1 MQPLTCVPEAD
12 ETKTMTVAWP
22 HHACMPPSE
31 QRQHRVQRAR
41 PARCGCI
48 GCALLAPL
56 RQHGVQVQEQLFR
69 VLFTQVLI
77 HLLQPII
84 RCVRAQSARDF
95 VRDISGVVTPHRCG
109 MAQS

>member
-1 MQPLTCVPEAD
+1 
-12 ETKTMTVAWP
+12 
-22 HHACMPPSE
+22 
-31 QRQHRVQRAR
+31 VQRAR

>member
-22 HHACMPPSE
+22 PADGHTTRACHHQSSGST
-31 QRQHRVQRAR
+31 VQRAR

-84 RCVRAQSARDF
+84 
-95 VRDISGVVTPHRCG
+95 
-109 MAQS
+109 

>member
-22 HHACMPPSE
+22 HTTRACHYQSSGST
-31 QRQHRVQRAR
+31 VQRAR

-56 RQHGVQVQEQLFR
+56 GANMVFKSRSSFSD
-69 VLFTQVLI
+69 VLFTTSADSLAAAD
-77 HLLQPII
+77 HLMREGAVCTRLCTRYLRSCHAAP
-84 RCVRAQSARDF
+84 V
-95 VRDISGVVTPHRCG
+95 
-109 MAQS
+109 